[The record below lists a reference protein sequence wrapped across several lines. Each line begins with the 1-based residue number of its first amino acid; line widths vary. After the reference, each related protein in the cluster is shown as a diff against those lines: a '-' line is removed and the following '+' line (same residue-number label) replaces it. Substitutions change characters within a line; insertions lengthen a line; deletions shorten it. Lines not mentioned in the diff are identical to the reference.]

1 MEEKA
6 YILNL
11 CLSGIWL
18 DTLMGKPIDQY
29 YIQDGL
35 EIERITVLEKDIDHR
50 KVIAHE

>member
-18 DTLMGKPIDQY
+18 DTLMRKPFDQF
-29 YIQDGL
+29 YIQGGL
-35 EIERITVLEKDIDHR
+35 EIEHIPVLEKDIDQR